1 MSTQKEK
8 ATSTVTESGM
18 VAIISTY
25 SQPWNGITV
34 RRADGGGQRLT
45 YKSWNH
51 SLDVME
57 NHALA
62 IKAYLELM
70 NWGGRWA
77 VGATKTGAVA
87 TWAGWE

>member
-1 MSTQKEK
+1 MATQEEK
-8 ATSTVTESGM
+8 VTITVTKSGM

-34 RRADGGGQRLT
+34 RRADGGGKRIT
-45 YKSWNH
+45 VKWDH
-51 SLDVME
+51 SLDVMD

-62 IKAYLELM
+62 IQEYLELM

-77 VGATKTGAVA
+77 IGATKTGAVA
-87 TWAGWE
+87 TWAGRE